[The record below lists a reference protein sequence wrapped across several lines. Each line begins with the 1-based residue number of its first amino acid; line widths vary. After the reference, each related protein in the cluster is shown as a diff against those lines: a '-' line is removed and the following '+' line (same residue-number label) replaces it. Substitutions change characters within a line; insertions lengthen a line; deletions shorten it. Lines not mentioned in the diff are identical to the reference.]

1 MMRQVRAGGRVMGR
15 GKRKLGRRF
24 EPLDKGLKS
33 LAFAKLC
40 HARGPF
46 IGCGGVVIGNFV
58 ILVILL
64 GSLVGGKECL

>member
-1 MMRQVRAGGRVMGR
+1 MMRQVRVGGRVMGR

-24 EPLDKGLKS
+24 EPLDKGLKPF
-33 LAFAKLC
+33 AFAKLC

-46 IGCGGVVIGNFV
+46 LGCGGVGSP
-58 ILVILL
+58 LVILL